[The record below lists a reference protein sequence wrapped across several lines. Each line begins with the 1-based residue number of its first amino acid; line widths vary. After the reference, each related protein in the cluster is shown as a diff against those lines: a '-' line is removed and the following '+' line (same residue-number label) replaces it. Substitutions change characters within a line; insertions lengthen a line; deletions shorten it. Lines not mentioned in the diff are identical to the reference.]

1 MLAWLKCK
9 GRIRRERKQCKV
21 KAERAGIADWME
33 EIGYETERDSL
44 YIGGFLFYTLFI
56 PYSRNDA

>member
-1 MLAWLKCK
+1 
-9 GRIRRERKQCKV
+9 
-21 KAERAGIADWME
+21 ME